1 MNKRRIRSRI
11 FLISAFLF
19 FFGLVS
25 LFAQKK
31 KVELCVGYYQTEEE
45 AIKQLERFA
54 STYSN
59 LKEWEKRAKRIRN
72 GIIVGSELNKI
83 LKKYRK
89 APFETIIHSK
99 KILDGYT
106 VENIAIESK
115 PGFYVTGNIYKPE
128 NIKGKIPVILC
139 PHGHWSKPEDYGRFR
154 TDMQKRCAA
163 FARMGA
169 VVFAYDMIGYGEST
183 QYEHHDPRALQIQ
196 TFRSIRVLDYLLSLD
211 YVDKSRVA
219 VTGAS
224 GGATQTFLLTAVENR
239 VTVSIPVVQVSAHFF
254 GGCVCESGM
263 PIHKSRKHETNNV
276 EIAALAAPRPML
288 IISDG
293 DDWTKNTPEVEFPY
307 IKNIYKLYGV
317 EDKVENLHLADEK
330 HNYGFSK
337 RKGVY
342 QFLAKH
348 LGLDYDKILN
358 DRGEVDESFVTI
370 LQREKLNVFN
380 DEHKRPES
388 TQ

>member
-1 MNKRRIRSRI
+1 MI
-11 FLISAFLF
+11 FAFLF

-45 AIKQLERFA
+45 GIKQLERFA

-59 LKEWEKRAKRIRN
+59 LEEWKKRAEGIRK
-72 GIIVGSELNKI
+72 GIIFGSELNKI

-89 APFETIIHSK
+89 APFNTIVHSK
-99 KILDGYT
+99 KNLNGYT

-115 PGFYVTGNIYKPE
+115 HGFYVTGNIYKPE

-154 TDMQKRCAA
+154 SDMQKRCAA

-169 VVFAYDMIGYGEST
+169 VVFTYDMIGYGEST
-183 QYEHHDPRALQIQ
+183 QYEHQHPKALQIQ

-224 GGATQTFLLTAVENR
+224 GGATQTFLLTAVEDR

-254 GGCVCESGM
+254 GGCICESGM

-307 IKNIYKLYGV
+307 IKNIYKLYGA

-330 HNYGFSK
+330 HDYGFSK

-370 LQREKLNVFN
+370 LQREKLNVF
-380 DEHKRPES
+380 
-388 TQ
+388 

>member
-1 MNKRRIRSRI
+1 MKILLFKKCKKSRI
-11 FLISAFLF
+11 LIISVLF
-19 FFGLVS
+19 ILFGCVS
-25 LFAQKK
+25 LYAQKK

-45 AIKQLERFA
+45 AKKQLERFA
-54 STYSN
+54 STYSD
-59 LKEWEKRAKRIRN
+59 LEEWEKRAEGIRK
-72 GIIVGSELNKI
+72 GIILGSELNKI
-83 LKKYRK
+83 LKKYRN
-89 APFETIIHSK
+89 APFKTIVHSK
-99 KILDGYT
+99 KIMDGYT

-169 VVFAYDMIGYGEST
+169 VVLTYDMIGYGEST
-183 QYEHHDPRALQIQ
+183 QYEHLHPKALQIQ

-211 YVDKSRVA
+211 YVDKDRVA

-239 VTVSIPVVQVSAHFF
+239 VSVSIPVVQVSAHFF

-276 EIAALAAPRPML
+276 EIAALAAPKPML

-307 IKNIYKLYGV
+307 IKNIYKLYGA

-330 HNYGFSK
+330 HDYGFSK

-358 DRGEVDESFVTI
+358 DRREVDESFVTI
-370 LQREKLNVFN
+370 LPRGELLVF
-380 DEHKRPES
+380 KKK
-388 TQ
+388 

>member
-25 LFAQKK
+25 LYAQKK

-45 AIKQLERFA
+45 AKKQLERFA
-54 STYSN
+54 STYSD
-59 LKEWEKRAKRIRN
+59 LEEWKKRAEGIRK
-72 GIIVGSELNKI
+72 GIILGSELNKI
-83 LKKYRK
+83 LKKYRN
-89 APFETIIHSK
+89 APFKTIVHNK
-99 KILDGYT
+99 KSLNGYT

-169 VVFAYDMIGYGEST
+169 VVFTYDMIGYGEST
-183 QYEHHDPRALQIQ
+183 QYEHQHPKALQIQ

-224 GGATQTFLLTAVENR
+224 GGATQTFLLTAVEDR

-263 PIHKSRKHETNNV
+263 PVHKSRKHETNNV

-307 IKNIYKLYGV
+307 IKNIYKLYGA

-330 HNYGFSK
+330 HDYGFSK

-370 LQREKLNVFN
+370 LQMEKLNVFN
-380 DEHKRPES
+380 DSVNYKIR
-388 TQ
+388 

>member
-1 MNKRRIRSRI
+1 M
-11 FLISAFLF
+11 ISAFLF

-59 LKEWEKRAKRIRN
+59 LEEWKKRAEGIRK
-72 GIIVGSELNKI
+72 GIILGSELNKI

-89 APFETIIHSK
+89 APFKTIVHSK

-169 VVFAYDMIGYGEST
+169 VVFTYDMIGYGEST
-183 QYEHHDPRALQIQ
+183 QYEHQHPKALQI
-196 TFRSIRVLDYLLSLD
+196 
-211 YVDKSRVA
+211 
-219 VTGAS
+219 
-224 GGATQTFLLTAVENR
+224 
-239 VTVSIPVVQVSAHFF
+239 
-254 GGCVCESGM
+254 
-263 PIHKSRKHETNNV
+263 
-276 EIAALAAPRPML
+276 
-288 IISDG
+288 
-293 DDWTKNTPEVEFPY
+293 
-307 IKNIYKLYGV
+307 
-317 EDKVENLHLADEK
+317 
-330 HNYGFSK
+330 
-337 RKGVY
+337 
-342 QFLAKH
+342 LAKH

-358 DRGEVDESFVTI
+358 DRGEVDESFVI
-370 LQREKLNVFN
+370 LLPMEELLVFDN
-380 DEHKRPES
+380 DHQRPENAIS
-388 TQ
+388 GNEAVTRLLDRK